1 MVVEVHLYGS
11 LRRYAADPRPAR
23 ESVVRLDAR
32 PGETAGTLLARLGI
46 PPAEIGHIFLNGT
59 LLFTRNNMAP
69 WLGYQQARAGAPT
82 QDQGLD
88 FPVQDGDSL
97 GLFAQDMAMLVV

>member
-1 MVVEVHLYGS
+1 MVEVHLYGQ
-11 LRRYAADPRPAR
+11 LRRYAADPRPDR
-23 ESVVRLDAR
+23 ESMVRLDAR
-32 PGETAGTLLARLGI
+32 SGETVGTLLERLGI
-46 PPAEIGHIFLNGT
+46 LPAEVGHIFLNGT
-59 LLFTRNNMAP
+59 LLFTRNAMAP

-88 FPVQDGDSL
+88 FPVRDGDRV

>member
-1 MVVEVHLYGS
+1 MVVEVHLYGQ
-11 LRRYAADPRPAR
+11 LRRYAADPRPDR
-23 ESVVRLDAR
+23 ESVVRL
-32 PGETAGTLLARLGI
+32 GI
-46 PPAEIGHIFLNGT
+46 PSAEAYQIFLNGT

-69 WLGYQQARAGAPT
+69 WLGYQQARPGAPT

-88 FPVQDGDSL
+88 FPVRDGDRV

>member
-1 MVVEVHLYGS
+1 MVEVHLYGQ
-11 LRRYAADPRPAR
+11 LRRYAADPRPDR
-23 ESVVRLDAR
+23 ESVVRLEPR
-32 PGETAGTLLARLGI
+32 SGETVGTLLARLGI
-46 PPAEIGHIFLNGT
+46 PPADVGHIFLNGT
-59 LLFTRNNMAP
+59 LLFTCNAMAP

-88 FPVQDGDSL
+88 FPVRDGDRV

>member
-1 MVVEVHLYGS
+1 MIEVHLYGQ
-11 LRRYAADPRPAR
+11 LRHYAADPRPDWQ
-23 ESVVRLDAR
+23 SVVWLEPR
-32 PGETAGTLLARLGI
+32 PRETMGTLLERLGI
-46 PPAEIGHIFLNGT
+46 PPAEAYQIFLNGA

-69 WLGYQQARAGAPT
+69 WLGYQQARAGVPT

-88 FPVQDGDSL
+88 FPVRDGDRV